1 MDTLYKV
8 YNMSFH
14 PSINVNK
21 NLQYSNKA
29 ILPSSLMFQYEKL
42 LGNKATP
49 LMFKLFNENTF
60 LDIHV
65 SVLEFSSN
73 DNIIYLSNLTMN
85 NFFLQNGDSVFLTQV
100 TLPKITKIHL
110 QPLNSD
116 FVKLDI
122 DHKKY
127 LENAIVN
134 YYTVI
139 NLHDI
144 LLIEDCEIEV
154 IEIQPSNSVCTYES
168 DPTVIFLNDKETIKN
183 NELEQGNKELEQEKK
198 ELETEPN
205 TKTETIIS
213 SHLNQNI
220 EKKKYIPF
228 SGNGRSLNNGNTIDY
243 QNNNKKS
250 ITTNDKKTYNKKI
263 NQHKYKAFS
272 GKGYKLN

>member
-1 MDTLYKV
+1 MDTLYRV
-8 YNMSFH
+8 YNISFH

-29 ILPSSLMFQYEKL
+29 ILPSSLMYQYEKL
-42 LGNKATP
+42 LGNKVTP
-49 LMFKLFNENTF
+49 LMFKLFNKNTF

-85 NFFLQNGDSVFLTQV
+85 NFFLQNGDSVYLTQV

-122 DHKKY
+122 DHKKN

-154 IEIQPSNSVCTYES
+154 TEIQPSNSVCTYES

-183 NELEQGNKELEQEKK
+183 NELEEGKKELEQEKK
-198 ELETEPN
+198 ELETESN

-213 SHLNQNI
+213 NLNQNI

-228 SGNGRSLNNGNTIDY
+228 SGNGRSLNNCNTTDY

-250 ITTNDKKTYNKKI
+250 ITKNDKNTYNKK

>member
-1 MDTLYKV
+1 
-8 YNMSFH
+8 
-14 PSINVNK
+14 
-21 NLQYSNKA
+21 
-29 ILPSSLMFQYEKL
+29 
-42 LGNKATP
+42 
-49 LMFKLFNENTF
+49 MFKLFNENTF

-116 FVKLDI
+116 FVKLDM
-122 DHKKY
+122 DHKKN

-154 IEIQPSNSVCTYES
+154 TEIQPSNSVCTYES

-183 NELEQGNKELEQEKK
+183 NELEQKKK
-198 ELETEPN
+198 ELETETN
-205 TKTETIIS
+205 IKKETIIS

-228 SGNGRSLNNGNTIDY
+228 SGNGRSLNNGNTTDY
-243 QNNNKKS
+243 TNNNKKS
-250 ITTNDKKTYNKKI
+250 ITKNDKKTYNKKI